1 MTRLRTGR
9 ARTEAHQFLPSLGWR
24 DAVGTHTL
32 EMRRALAEAGIK
44 GGVFAEEMHGE
55 FFRTA
60 APPDAYPGLRS
71 ARAGG
76 NVLVYQ
82 ASTGSR
88 GVVEML
94 AGRPEP
100 KVVYYHNVTPA
111 RFFEPYVPGAAL
123 NLRWGREELR
133 MLAPHVKVAMAN
145 SEYSAGELH
154 ELGVEDVRVVPPYL
168 QPTID
173 AAPNPD
179 HAGWLRRTKRGID
192 VLAVGRVVP
201 HKGHLHLLRAF
212 AALRAA
218 VDPGARLFIV
228 GAWGPEDYMRA
239 IFRLR
244 ERLGAES
251 VVFTGS
257 VSEASLAAHYQEADV
272 FLSLSEHE
280 GFGLPLIEAMRK
292 GRPVV
297 AYAGGAV
304 GETLDGA
311 GVLLDTLDPPTAAEV
326 VGRVAADED
335 LRASIVAGQRRRV
348 AELDRLPR
356 DSEVVRAVRDAL
368 G

>member
-1 MTRLRTGR
+1 MSTAGGT
-9 ARTEAHQFLPSLGWR
+9 APEAHQFLPSLGWR

-32 EMRRALAEAGIK
+32 EMRRALAGAGIK
-44 GGVFAEEMHGE
+44 GGIFAEEMHGE
-55 FFRTA
+55 FFRIA

-71 ARAGG
+71 ARRGG

-82 ASTGSR
+82 ASTGSH

-94 AGRPEP
+94 TGRPEP
-100 KVVYYHNVTPA
+100 KVLYYHNITPA
-111 RFFEPYVPGAAL
+111 KFFEPFVPAAAL

-133 MLAPHVKVAMAN
+133 ALVPHVRVAMAN
-145 SEYSAGELH
+145 SEFSAEELR

-168 QPTID
+168 PPTID
-173 AAPNPD
+173 VAPSPD
-179 HAGWLRRTKRGID
+179 HASWLRRTKRGID

-201 HKGHLHLLRAF
+201 HKGHLHLVRAF

-218 VDPGARLFIV
+218 VDPGARLFVV
-228 GAWGPEDYMRA
+228 GAWGPDDYMRA
-239 IFRLR
+239 VFRLR
-244 ERLGAES
+244 ESLGAEG

-280 GFGLPLIEAMRK
+280 GFGLPLVEAMRK
-292 GRPVV
+292 DRPVI

-304 GETLDGA
+304 PETLDGA
-311 GVLLDTLDPPTAAEV
+311 GLLLDTLDPPTVAEV
-326 VGRVAADED
+326 VGRVASDPA
-335 LRASIVAGQRRRV
+335 LRDQVVSRQRQRV
-348 AELDRLPR
+348 AEVEGLPR
-356 DSEVVRAVRDAL
+356 DSLVVQAVRDAAA